1 MFVRKKRN
9 KSGSISVQ
17 VIDTTGAKDK
27 LIKTIGSS
35 FDNAEIEELCKKGQ
49 LFIGR
54 HNGQQ
59 QIDLS
64 YPEDRDFFKSLTEGI
79 QHIQMVGP
87 ELILGKL
94 FDEIGFNKI
103 PDSLFR
109 HLVISRLV
117 FPLSKLKTSEY
128 LLRYHQISVDINQIY
143 RYLDKLVNVQKEQIQ
158 AISYEHTLNLFEGK
172 LSVVF
177 YDVTTLYFEA
187 SDEDD
192 LRKTGFSKDGKHRNP
207 QIVLGLLV
215 SLEGYPLAFDIF
227 EGNRFEGHT
236 MLPVVE
242 AFREKFQLD
251 RLLIIADA
259 GLLSNSNVELLL
271 EKKYE
276 FILGGKIK
284 TESNKIKKA
293 ILSHKF
299 KDSQNLVI
307 QRDEHTKLIV
317 NYSASRASKDMHNR
331 IRGIN
336 KLEKAVM
343 SGKLSKANI
352 NNRGYNKYLKMDGE
366 IQISI
371 DYEKFKT
378 DGQWDGL
385 KGYLTNSVLTEE
397 EIIDNYRHLW
407 QIEKAF
413 RISKTDLRIRPIYH
427 RLPGRISAHLVI
439 AFAAYKLYKELER
452 QLKTK
457 KSVIT
462 VEKAIDLMKT
472 IFKISI
478 ELPKAKHTKEVIFA
492 AEDAQKQLLSLFNI
506 KIIAD

>member
-1 MFVRKKRN
+1 M
-9 KSGSISVQ
+9 
-17 VIDTTGAKDK
+17 
-27 LIKTIGSS
+27 
-35 FDNAEIEELCKKGQ
+35 
-49 LFIGR
+49 
-54 HNGQQ
+54 
-59 QIDLS
+59 
-64 YPEDRDFFKSLTEGI
+64 
-79 QHIQMVGP
+79 
-87 ELILGKL
+87 
-94 FDEIGFNKI
+94 
-103 PDSLFR
+103 
-109 HLVISRLV
+109 
-117 FPLSKLKTSEY
+117 
-128 LLRYHQISVDINQIY
+128 DINQIY
-143 RYLDKLVNVQKEQIQ
+143 RYLDKLVNIQKEQIQ
-158 AISYEHTLNLFEGK
+158 TISYEHTLNLFEGK

-276 FILGGKIK
+276 FILGGRIK

-336 KLEKAVM
+336 KL
-343 SGKLSKANI
+343 
-352 NNRGYNKYLKMDGE
+352 
-366 IQISI
+366 
-371 DYEKFKT
+371 
-378 DGQWDGL
+378 
-385 KGYLTNSVLTEE
+385 
-397 EIIDNYRHLW
+397 
-407 QIEKAF
+407 
-413 RISKTDLRIRPIYH
+413 
-427 RLPGRISAHLVI
+427 
-439 AFAAYKLYKELER
+439 
-452 QLKTK
+452 
-457 KSVIT
+457 
-462 VEKAIDLMKT
+462 
-472 IFKISI
+472 
-478 ELPKAKHTKEVIFA
+478 
-492 AEDAQKQLLSLFNI
+492 
-506 KIIAD
+506 

>member
-1 MFVRKKRN
+1 MFVRKKQN

-17 VIDTTGAKDK
+17 VIDTSGPRDK

-35 FDNAEIEELCKKGQ
+35 FDNLEIEALCKKGQ
-49 LFIGR
+49 AFISR
-54 HNGQQ
+54 YNGQQ

-64 YPEDRDFFKSLTEGI
+64 YQEDRDFFKSMREGI
-79 QHIQMVGP
+79 QHIQMIGP

-128 LLRYHQISVDINQIY
+128 LLRYHQVSVDINQIY
-143 RYLDKLVNVQKEQIQ
+143 RYLDKLVNIQKEQVQ

-242 AFREKFQLD
+242 AFRERFQLD

-284 TESNKIKKA
+284 TESNRIKKA

-299 KDSQNLVI
+299 KDGQNLII
-307 QRDEHTKLIV
+307 QRDGHTKLIV
-317 NYSASRASKDMHNR
+317 NYSANRASKDMHNR
-331 IRGIN
+331 LRGIN

-343 SGKLSKANI
+343 SGKLNKANI
-352 NNRGYNKYLKMDGE
+352 NNRGYNKYLRMDGE
-366 IQISI
+366 IRISI

-385 KGYLTNSVLTEE
+385 KGYLTNSTLTEKA
-397 EIIDNYRHLW
+397 IIDNYRHLW

-427 RLPGRISAHLVI
+427 RLPARISAHLVI
-439 AFAAYKLYKELER
+439 AFASYKLYKELER
-452 QLKTK
+452 QLKIK
-457 KSVIT
+457 KTVLT

-478 ELPKAKHTKEVIFA
+478 ELPKSKHKKDIIFA
-492 AEDAQKQLLSLFNI
+492 AEEAQKQLLSLFDI
-506 KIIAD
+506 KFISD

>member
-17 VIDTTGAKDK
+17 VIDTSGSRDK

-35 FDNAEIEELCKKGQ
+35 FDKVEIEELCKKGQ
-49 LFIGR
+49 AFINR
-54 HNGQQ
+54 YSGQQ

-64 YPEDRDFFKSLTEGI
+64 YQEDRDFFKSLTEGI
-79 QHIQMVGP
+79 QHIQMIGP

-158 AISYEHTLNLFEGK
+158 TISYEHTLNLFEGQ

-242 AFREKFQLD
+242 AFREKFRLD

-259 GLLSNSNVELLL
+259 GLLSNSNVELLQA
-271 EKKYE
+271 KKDE
-276 FILGGKIK
+276 FILGAKIK
-284 TESNKIKKA
+284 TESSKIKKV

-299 KDSQNLVI
+299 KDRQNLVI

-317 NYSASRASKDMHNR
+317 NYSANRASKDMHNR

-343 SGKLSKANI
+343 SGKLNKANI
-352 NNRGYNKYLKMDGE
+352 NNRGYNKYLRMDGE
-366 IQISI
+366 IHISI

-385 KGYLTNSVLTEE
+385 KGYLTNSALTEE
-397 EIIDNYRHLW
+397 AIIDNYRHLW

-439 AFAAYKLYKELER
+439 AFASYKLYKELER

-457 KSVIT
+457 KSSIT

-472 IFKISI
+472 IFKINI
-478 ELPKAKHTKEVIFA
+478 ELPKSKHKKEVIFA

-506 KIIAD
+506 KFISD

>member
-17 VIDTTGAKDK
+17 VIDTTGSTDK

-35 FDNAEIEELCKKGQ
+35 FDNVEIEELCKKGQ
-49 LFIGR
+49 SFISR
-54 HNGQQ
+54 YNGQQ

-64 YPEDRDFFKSLTEGI
+64 YREDRDFFKSLTEGI

-158 AISYEHTLNLFEGK
+158 TISYEHTLNLFEGK

-276 FILGGKIK
+276 FILGGRIK

-343 SGKLSKANI
+343 SGKLNKANI
-352 NNRGYNKYLKMDGE
+352 NNRGYNKYLRMDGE
-366 IQISI
+366 IHISI

-397 EIIDNYRHLW
+397 AIIDNYRHLW

-439 AFAAYKLYKELER
+439 AFASYKLYKELER

-478 ELPKAKHTKEVIFA
+478 ELPKSKHKKEVIFA
-492 AEDAQKQLLSLFNI
+492 AEDTQKQLLSLFNI
-506 KIIAD
+506 KIISD